1 MKYKSISLNGSIHG
15 HEYGLLKYEDKY
27 QSYLEEFER
36 VSPKFAAGI
45 KEGARIYSELSD
57 YQDYMILEDEKLCI
71 GGVFIGTSCD
81 EENLEIKVSL
91 LENHF
96 ENEDAM
102 AQFLDFLGESL
113 KWYFPEMKN
122 LEIRLENVVDLSKYF
137 PLKYR
142 KDVYSEFLTTYT
154 CSNSRNQ
161 RLAFELLNEI
171 QAARK
176 SQYIDESIQGTDLLD
191 FYSFDKEYMEKFEN
205 GTLSDSE
212 LLYKM
217 KELFLQKKRSNSVMN
232 IRFSREGDVLLEKS
246 SLCNHVSTYAF
257 SYHTLED
264 GVSFTWPYRIGDEPH
279 YHRKG
284 LVEFYS
290 GSFYCA
296 YDCNRKQKISCYETE
311 IIEDSSLLV
320 SLIEK
325 ERALQASIDFRTH
338 KSNGKVNGTYALRT
352 FSNAICEIVSLDFIS
367 RKGKWKFGFAEDVF
381 GFYDNVCC
389 GENARIWFSAFVERV
404 LPVINEKAS
413 LNHRKPI
420 SYQHSSVIE
429 DMSKIEKQMTD
440 RLMNIQEELPLPY
453 LSELVNQFLNEQSK
467 NKSENYQRVLKQS
480 FDN

>member
-1 MKYKSISLNGSIHG
+1 MKYKSISLNGSLNGHG
-15 HEYGLLKYEDKY
+15 YGLLKYEDKY
-27 QSYLEEFER
+27 QSYLEELKR
-36 VSPKFAAGI
+36 VSPKFAASI
-45 KEGARIYSELSD
+45 KEAARIFSELSD
-57 YQDYMILEDEKLCI
+57 HQYYMILEDEKLCI

-81 EENLEIKVSL
+81 EENLEIEVSL
-91 LENHF
+91 LENYF
-96 ENEDAM
+96 ENEDDI

-113 KWYFPEMKN
+113 KWYFPKMKN
-122 LEIRLENVVDLSKYF
+122 LEIRLENGVDLSKYF

-142 KDVYSEFLTTYT
+142 KEVLFKRLTTYFIIYT

-217 KELFLQKKRSNSVMN
+217 KELFLQKKLSNSVMN
-232 IRFSREGDVLLEKS
+232 IRFSREGNVLLEKS
-246 SLCNHVSTYAF
+246 SRCNHVSTYTF
-257 SYHTLED
+257 SYHILED
-264 GVSFTWPYRIGDEPH
+264 GFSFTWPYRIGDEP
-279 YHRKG
+279 YDNRKG

-290 GSFYCA
+290 GSFYSA
-296 YDCNRKQKISCYETE
+296 YDCKRKQKILCYETE
-311 IIEDSSLLV
+311 IVEDSSLLV

-325 ERALQASIDFRTH
+325 EDALQASIDFRTH
-338 KSNGKVNGTYALRT
+338 KSNGKVNGTYALRI
-352 FSNAICEIVSLDFIS
+352 FSDESCEMVSLDFIS
-367 RKGKWKFGFAEDVF
+367 RKGKWELGFSEDVF

-389 GENARIWFSAFVERV
+389 GENARMWLSSFVARV

-429 DMSKIEKQMTD
+429 DMSKIEKQMID

-467 NKSENYQRVLKQS
+467 NKSENYQRVLK
-480 FDN
+480 